1 VLGES
6 APYRSCDRGL
16 YCAMTGRV
24 ICDRGLSRAMPIE
37 RLLSFRRSR
46 CAARMVR
53 TLLSIGRFIDSSS
66 KGCLLK
72 VVRYPYDKIE
82 HMERMVSGSILL
94 TSTIKPNLMCRRQP
108 LKSESPEK
116 SGYRRLWSSLSF
128 PPGSG
133 LFRRLRVLAGVP
145 QNGFASILD
154 FGAHR
159 HGPPY
164 RPPDPVRFPPS

>member
-1 VLGES
+1 LGES

-16 YCAMTGRV
+16 YCAMAGRV

-116 SGYRRLWSSLSF
+116 SGYR
-128 PPGSG
+128 
-133 LFRRLRVLAGVP
+133 VLAGVP